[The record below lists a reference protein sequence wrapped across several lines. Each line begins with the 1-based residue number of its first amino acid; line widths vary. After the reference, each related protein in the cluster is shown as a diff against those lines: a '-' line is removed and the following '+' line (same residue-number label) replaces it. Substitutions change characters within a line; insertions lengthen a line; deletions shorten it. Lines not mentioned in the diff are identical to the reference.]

1 VNRWQ
6 AATFRRLVVLAGSV
20 YLASLFAPVGAVC
33 YLAFGLA
40 FFTAAR
46 LIDEGALR
54 SQELRLVW
62 GSYAGMA
69 AAAVALRLDRLEAR
83 SDQPPR
89 P

>member
-1 VNRWQ
+1 V
-6 AATFRRLVVLAGSV
+6 TFRRLVVLAGSV

-54 SQELRLVW
+54 SQELRLV
-62 GSYAGMA
+62 
-69 AAAVALRLDRLEAR
+69 
-83 SDQPPR
+83 
-89 P
+89 